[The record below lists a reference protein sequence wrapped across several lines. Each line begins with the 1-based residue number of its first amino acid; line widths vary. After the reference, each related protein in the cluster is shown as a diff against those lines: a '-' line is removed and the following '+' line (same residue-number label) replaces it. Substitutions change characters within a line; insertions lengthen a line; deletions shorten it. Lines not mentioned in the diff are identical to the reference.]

1 MSQLE
6 LTYFEGRKLGKQQVS
21 IIRVVF
27 LQVWCFSQ
35 GVSHLSTSKSKM
47 RACFSCPS
55 VWWSGRWVRIT
66 LDSLEEIESPC
77 NHPVRSWAGQH
88 RLSPSPGVHFC
99 LLYEWTGR
107 CTLIFQTCLPQCSW
121 VFIGL
126 CIFVLLLP
134 IRISSILDQC
144 HHLSQVA
151 PWVLGRK
158 TYTRFRIFYFCL
170 LGLNNSWESCYL
182 WFGSKR
188 NILNKE
194 REHPLS
200 ITATCHC
207 LLPISVSSQ
216 CCNYLYVMTPD
227 SGNTGRNGEDH
238 PVPGTFLLD
247 HKM

>member
-27 LQVWCFSQ
+27 LQMWCFSQ

-107 CTLIFQTCLPQCSW
+107 CILIFQTCLPPVLSSFCRP
-121 VFIGL
+121 VYL
-126 CIFVLLLP
+126 CTALTHPDQFYPGSMPPSVTGGP
-134 IRISSILDQC
+134 MSS
-144 HHLSQVA
+144 
-151 PWVLGRK
+151 G
-158 TYTRFRIFYFCL
+158 
-170 LGLNNSWESCYL
+170 
-182 WFGSKR
+182 
-188 NILNKE
+188 KE
-194 REHPLS
+194 D
-200 ITATCHC
+200 I
-207 LLPISVSSQ
+207 
-216 CCNYLYVMTPD
+216 Y
-227 SGNTGRNGEDH
+227 
-238 PVPGTFLLD
+238 
-247 HKM
+247 